1 VGRGERRENPPTR
14 DAIAKS
20 IGDLLSP
27 KKVLFGSSQSRSRE
41 LVASESVTILFPS
54 GAWEYAVTALV
65 LDAGDTLLREGTTW
79 VVAAVTESVDDHRVI
94 TMALP
99 AEAQK

>member
-1 VGRGERRENPPTR
+1 
-14 DAIAKS
+14 
-20 IGDLLSP
+20 
-27 KKVLFGSSQSRSRE
+27 
-41 LVASESVTILFPS
+41 VTILYPL

-65 LDAGDTLLREGTTW
+65 LDVGDTLLREGTTW
-79 VVAAVTESVDDHRVI
+79 VVAAVTESVDDDRVI